1 MKRPVFHMTWTFNL
15 FGYSTPFGGKPQGFW
30 LDFRPANR
38 EAWALL
44 VAVAVLILF
53 CWLGLPLLVGEEFS
67 VDGDIIPTGIA
78 GLIASVVVG
87 LSAIFLFSET
97 PHEDD

>member
-1 MKRPVFHMTWTFNL
+1 MKRPVFHMKWTFNL

-44 VAVAVLILF
+44 VAVAGLILF
-53 CWLGLPLLVGEEFS
+53 CGLGLPLLVGEEFA
-67 VDGDIIPTGIA
+67 VDGDIIPTGVA
-78 GLIASVVVG
+78 GLIASVVIG
-87 LSAIFLFSET
+87 LSAIFLFSES
-97 PHEDD
+97 PPEGD